1 MSDQFFKLEK
11 FLNNGKNFYKIFFF
25 LVVFLCAVKL
35 PSILTSDIQPWDEG
49 MYATRV
55 LSVHTNGDFIE
66 QSRHSVG
73 GFYSA
78 SHPPLLIW
86 IGYFVTLITGVNSV
100 SLKLIIFVF
109 SLLCVLLIMLIGRN
123 LFTTSVGFYASLI
136 FCSNII
142 FTVFS
147 QRFQFDYPYTFFILL
162 SFYFIFLFNE
172 KKEYKYLIF
181 SGISFGFCLMIKIL
195 VGFYIPLVLFISYFL
210 IKDKVSY
217 RFKDLVILTS
227 IGILIAL
234 PWHVYMIINFGNA
247 FIDYFLKFHIYQRI
261 VEGVE
266 FNEKSSG
273 VLYHI
278 NYLFSIIPYSILMFP
293 GIIYDL
299 KNYKNLDWKKIFLLV
314 WFISGLVIITLL
326 KTKLEV
332 YVLMILVPG
341 CFLIPL
347 YIRQISGKNIFH
359 NTILLFFTFLNIF
372 WYLSESYRPQIKNFL
387 FRENILIDGLVV
399 VSISFVLFYAGKY
412 LANKIELKKSYYI
425 FILVFFF
432 TVNIYYLFFV
442 PHWVNIFKLSEIS
455 EYIKENPLE
464 EIVYIGSNYRHN
476 PQFSF
481 YFKGLNLN
489 WENPEYNYV
498 MFDTKKDNDIL
509 SSLDKISDKD
519 YYLILEKDYIN
530 RAVYPPSDSIVPANM
545 NLIIKN
551 GGYELYGK

>member
-1 MSDQFFKLEK
+1 MSDHFNKLEK

-35 PSILTSDIQPWDEG
+35 PSILTSDVQPWDEG

-55 LSVHTNGDFIE
+55 LSLHVNGDFIE
-66 QSRHSVG
+66 QSIHSVG

-86 IGYFVTLITGVNSV
+86 IGYVVTLITGLNSI

-109 SLLCVLLIMLIGRN
+109 SLLCVLLMMLIGRK
-123 LFTTSVGFYASLI
+123 LFTVSVGFYASLI

-142 FTVFS
+142 FAVFS

-162 SFYFIFLFNE
+162 SFYLIFLFNE
-172 KKEYKYLIF
+172 KREYRYLIF
-181 SGISFGFCLMIKIL
+181 SGISLGMCLMVKIL

-217 RFKDLVILTS
+217 KFRDLVILTS
-227 IGILIAL
+227 IGIAIAL
-234 PWHVYMIINFGNA
+234 PWHVYMLMSFGKE
-247 FIDYFLKFHIYQRI
+247 FTDYFLKFHIYQRI

-273 VLYHI
+273 VLYHV

-293 GIIYDL
+293 GILYDF
-299 KNYKNLDWKKIFLLV
+299 KNYKNLDWKKIFILV
-314 WFISGLVIITLL
+314 WFLSGLVIITLL

-347 YIRQISGKNIFH
+347 YIKQISGKNIFH
-359 NTILLFFTFLNIF
+359 NTLLIFFTLLNIV
-372 WYLSESYRPQIKNFL
+372 WYSSESYRPHIKNFL
-387 FRENILIDGLVV
+387 FRENLLIDSAV
-399 VSISFVLFYAGKY
+399 VSLILGVLFLAGKF

-425 FILVFFF
+425 FILLFFF
-432 TVNIYYLFFV
+432 LVNIYYLLWV
-442 PHWVNIFKLSEIS
+442 PHWVNLYELSGIKK
-455 EYIKENPLE
+455 YINNNPGK
-464 EIVYIGSNYRHN
+464 EIVYVGTNYRHN
-476 PQFSF
+476 PQLSY
-481 YFKGLNLN
+481 YFNGADLN
-489 WENPEYNYV
+489 WKKSGYDFVLY
-498 MFDTKKDNDIL
+498 DTKKNNDVIG
-509 SSLDKISDKD
+509 SLNKLNDKD

-530 RAVYPPSDSIVPANM
+530 RAIYPPSDSIVPGDM
-545 NLIIKN
+545 KLIIKD

>member
-1 MSDQFFKLEK
+1 
-11 FLNNGKNFYKIFFF
+11 
-25 LVVFLCAVKL
+25 
-35 PSILTSDIQPWDEG
+35 
-49 MYATRV
+49 
-55 LSVHTNGDFIE
+55 
-66 QSRHSVG
+66 
-73 GFYSA
+73 
-78 SHPPLLIW
+78 
-86 IGYFVTLITGVNSV
+86 
-100 SLKLIIFVF
+100 
-109 SLLCVLLIMLIGRN
+109 MLIGRN

-347 YIRQISGKNIFH
+347 YIRQFSGKNIFH

-412 LANKIELKKSYYI
+412 LANKIELKKA
-425 FILVFFF
+425 
-432 TVNIYYLFFV
+432 TIYLY
-442 PHWVNIFKLSEIS
+442 W
-455 EYIKENPLE
+455 
-464 EIVYIGSNYRHN
+464 
-476 PQFSF
+476 FSF
-481 YFKGLNLN
+481 
-489 WENPEYNYV
+489 
-498 MFDTKKDNDIL
+498 
-509 SSLDKISDKD
+509 SL
-519 YYLILEKDYIN
+519 
-530 RAVYPPSDSIVPANM
+530 
-545 NLIIKN
+545 
-551 GGYELYGK
+551 

>member
-347 YIRQISGKNIFH
+347 YIRQFSGKNIFH